1 MAVTQDNSG
10 PYAPP
15 STVIDVITRHR
26 TRGLPSPVNADV
38 LARSGVSDSLI
49 PRTLQA
55 LQSLDLLDEQ
65 GQPTSIFEGLR
76 LAPESEFKQR
86 MAEWLNQA
94 YADVIAFV
102 DPATDD
108 EIKVRDA
115 FRSYKPVGQQARM
128 VTLFLGLY
136 REAGVAPEKSSQPR
150 MLKIKQSVRPRSVP
164 QRTNSSISSQKKPPL
179 VIDSAGIPAP
189 LAGMLAKLPQ
199 EGDGWTK
206 ARRDKFMT
214 TFESVMDFCFPII
227 EFEAVELDS
236 LDDD

>member
-1 MAVTQDNSG
+1 
-10 PYAPP
+10 
-15 STVIDVITRHR
+15 
-26 TRGLPSPVNADV
+26 
-38 LARSGVSDSLI
+38 
-49 PRTLQA
+49 
-55 LQSLDLLDEQ
+55 
-65 GQPTSIFEGLR
+65 
-76 LAPESEFKQR
+76 
-86 MAEWLNQA
+86 MAEWLNHA
-94 YADVIAFV
+94 YADVVAFV

-115 FRSYKPVGQQARM
+115 FRSYNPVGQQGRM

-150 MLKIKQSVRPRSVP
+150 IHKSKQSARPKSAP
-164 QRTNSSISSQKKPPL
+164 QRIKPTISSQRGTSVTTDP
-179 VIDSAGIPAP
+179 DGIPAP

-227 EFEAVELDS
+227 EFEEVELDS
-236 LDDD
+236 SDDD